1 MGDRLPG
8 VLRFTGEA
16 EGLGAVEG
24 NSVAS
29 LALRGGVGAR
39 KSSLFGGLGLGILA
53 TCRKFSTNEQ
63 FSGAILDEPLGAAAL
78 DFVDFA
84 LAILSEEK
92 TKLVSTLRTARVG

>member
-8 VLRFTGEA
+8 VLRFTREA

-39 KSSLFGGLGLGILA
+39 KSGLFG
-53 TCRKFSTNEQ
+53 S
-63 FSGAILDEPLGAAAL
+63 
-78 DFVDFA
+78 
-84 LAILSEEK
+84 LS
-92 TKLVSTLRTARVG
+92 LSIGFC